1 MTLGF
6 RNRKGDEAR
15 SRQWLPW
22 VPATPFPSL
31 PLTMV

>member
-6 RNRKGDEAR
+6 RNRKGDEA
-15 SRQWLPW
+15 SGRQWFPW

-31 PLTMV
+31 PSTMV

>member
-6 RNRKGDEAR
+6 RNRKGDEAWG
-15 SRQWLPW
+15 RQWLPW
-22 VPATPFPSL
+22 VPATFPSL